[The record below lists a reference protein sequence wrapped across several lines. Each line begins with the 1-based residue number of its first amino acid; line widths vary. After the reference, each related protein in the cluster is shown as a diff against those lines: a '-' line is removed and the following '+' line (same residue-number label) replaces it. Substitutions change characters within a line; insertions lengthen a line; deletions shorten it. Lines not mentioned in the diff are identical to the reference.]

1 MFLVLVAG
9 GPCTGKTTIVQ
20 GVSRELEKLGYK
32 TYVIIDW
39 AREIIRQEKSRGDK
53 GILPWTN
60 RVLFEEKVVE
70 KHLEEYRRIVD
81 GKTHADIVIEDG
93 GGFAAKAYCNVDN
106 VKVPRIY
113 SNLLNYTDLVDLV
126 ILTTPPVAYTTDQE
140 RWEDHEYARRIHDAI
155 ITVHRELFRAK
166 TTEIPYMDSPGDR
179 IKSVARKILMES
191 IGKLA

>member
-39 AREIIRQEKSRGDK
+39 AREIIRQEKSKGDK

-70 KHLEEYRRIVD
+70 KHLEEYRRIAD
-81 GKTHADIVIEDG
+81 GKIRADIVIEDG
-93 GGFAAKAYCNVDN
+93 GGFAAKAYCIVDN
-106 VKVPRIY
+106 VEVPRIY
-113 SNLLNYTDLVDLV
+113 NSLLNYTDLVDLV
-126 ILTTPPVAYTTDQE
+126 ILTTPLVFYKTDQE
-140 RWEDHEYARRIHDAI
+140 RWEDSKYARKIHDAI
-155 ITVHRELFRAK
+155 IAVHKELFRAK
-166 TTEIPYMDSPGDR
+166 TIEVPYMDNPSDR
-179 IKSVARKILMES
+179 IKSATRKILMES
-191 IGKLA
+191 VGKLT